1 MKLFTVGDSISQGF
15 MSLAAARTDL
25 LYSTLIAR
33 AMGLKLGEEYSCPEW
48 FGAHS
53 DAVPRAPRCPRN
65 RVQPTTLLPQPPE
78 CYEQA
83 RWRLPVPES
92 LAAQRVQ
99 PNHAGLGY

>member
-53 DAVPRAPRCPRN
+53 DAVPRTARCPRN
-65 RVQPTTLLPQPPE
+65 RVQPTTLLPPT
-78 CYEQA
+78 A
-83 RWRLPVPES
+83 RMLRASS
-92 LAAQRVQ
+92 LETRRS
-99 PNHAGLGY
+99 PGL